1 MTRPRVYAPAQAS
14 LSAATG
20 TAFTLGR
27 DGVDDQQEATGM
39 KDQEAVSTLTQTI
52 EGPVARVDRLYA
64 FDRLRDLCRT
74 APRPVRRART
84 RLATLAD
91 AGADRQAEADG
102 TLLFDGGLIVSTA
115 VTATT
120 VHEAID
126 LLLARFRHRLERL
139 GETRR
144 DQPIG
149 SFPAN
154 AA

>member
-1 MTRPRVYAPAQAS
+1 
-14 LSAATG
+14 
-20 TAFTLGR
+20 
-27 DGVDDQQEATGM
+27 M

-74 APRPVRRART
+74 VPRPVRRART
-84 RLATLAD
+84 RLATLADAD